1 MKAPPMDQRA
11 VVALGIS
18 LLAICGCGAPAPT
31 VVDVALPPSGTA
43 SFGPSGEGGSEAVAG
58 AGCSWKAAKLMP
70 RGDDVLLCFDK
81 AGACF
86 ARAASF
92 TEGHVGLTLPEGDV
106 ASAGARVE
114 LRKDGVRIEAWT
126 TGEQVLLGPKGA
138 LAMGGVVVPQ
148 LAEVVRVD
156 RVTGGRTELSLVP
169 GDGVRLRSGPLR
181 ASASC
186 GDLALANPSF
196 EEAAALEALGVPSS
210 TLGERTLTSA
220 QPVAIA
226 AGAAGPAV
234 LELELELEEEE
245 TSVELIDVRGSRSRI
260 LWERSDM
267 TVAGWV
273 DSSLLGPSSGA
284 AFGAGGL
291 GLMGRGAGR
300 SSGVT
305 CPSSMP
311 LFADVAGVR
320 RRVGSID
327 AQTEF
332 DPGDR
337 TGEWATVGLRTDHL
351 SLEENAR
358 WVIRVRDLERCV
370 GE

>member
-1 MKAPPMDQRA
+1 MKTTPMVQRA

-18 LLAICGCGAPAPT
+18 LLAACGCGAPAPT

-43 SFGPSGEGGSEAVAG
+43 PFGPSGEGGSEAVAG
-58 AGCSWKAAKLMP
+58 AGCSWKAAALLP
-70 RGDDVLLCFDK
+70 RGDDVGLCFDK
-81 AGACF
+81 EGACF

-114 LRKDGVRIEAWT
+114 LRKDGIRIEAWT
-126 TGEQVLLGPKGA
+126 TGEQVLVGPKGA
-138 LAMGGVVVPQ
+138 LAMGGVVVPR
-148 LAEVVRVD
+148 LAQVVRVV
-156 RVTGGRTELSLVP
+156 RVAAGRAELSLVP
-169 GDGVRLRSGPLR
+169 GEGVRLRSGPLR

-186 GDLALANPSF
+186 GDIALGNPSF
-196 EEAAALEALGVPSS
+196 EEAAVLEALGVPST

-226 AGAAGPAV
+226 AGAAGAAV
-234 LELELELEEEE
+234 LELELEEEE
-245 TSVELIDVRGSRSRI
+245 TSVELLEVRGGRSRI

-273 DSSLLGPSSGA
+273 DSSLLGPAAGA

-291 GLMGRGAGR
+291 GLMGIGAGH

-311 LFADVAGVR
+311 LFAEVEGAR

-332 DPGDR
+332 DPGER